1 MKINY
6 KKYVFISYVII
17 NKKKNSLLFGGK
29 FKKIVQ

>member
-17 NKKKNSLLFGGK
+17 NKKKIVYYLEGNL
-29 FKKIVQ
+29 KK